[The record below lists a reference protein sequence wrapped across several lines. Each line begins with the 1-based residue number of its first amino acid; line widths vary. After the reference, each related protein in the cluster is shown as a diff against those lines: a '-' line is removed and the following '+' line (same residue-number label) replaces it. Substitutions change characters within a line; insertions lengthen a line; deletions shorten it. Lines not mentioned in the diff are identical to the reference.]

1 MTVSEISRLFF
12 ADGWLQA
19 LAQGMVK
26 TLGISLGAFVLGL
39 SIGLIVAM
47 VKLKGPRWMVV
58 CANCYTT
65 LYRAVPELLLI
76 LLLYYA
82 GADLINLT
90 MAALGQ
96 PSVEINGFMAAVV
109 VLGIVQGAYSGEII
123 RGAI

>member
-1 MTVSEISRLFF
+1 
-12 ADGWLQA
+12 
-19 LAQGMVK
+19 
-26 TLGISLGAFVLGL
+26 
-39 SIGLIVAM
+39 M

-90 MAALGQ
+90 LAAFGQ

-109 VLGIVQGAYSGEII
+109 VLGIVQGAYSGKSFAV
-123 RGAI
+123 RSSPSPRSD